1 MPCITL
7 SSTQIRTL
15 VCPRDKKKI
24 LYFDA
29 NFPGLVLEVRDS
41 NRKSFYW
48 KYQNQYGRTCY
59 LRIGD
64 AMEITIHHAKE
75 YIRQKRVELLLGGP
89 DPIQAKRE
97 QRAVVTF
104 KEFAQERYL
113 PYAKTYKRSWPSDVS
128 YLKNHLLPAFGKKF
142 LDAIN
147 SDEVIEFHLRLIQR
161 GYAPGT
167 ANRTVILLRYM
178 FNLAIKWEL
187 PNIRNNPAKGIELI
201 PDPPIKERFLDNIET
216 YRLFHQV
223 QQSDNPMLQYI
234 VPMLVFTGA
243 RRSEVLH
250 MRWSNIDYQHK
261 SWFIPITKAGKPRYI
276 PLSDQV
282 ILLLEHIPRYSGC
295 DWVFPNPK
303 TLDPFVSIFNSWNT
317 ARIRAGLKDVRMH
330 DLRHSFASFL
340 VNSGRSIYEVQNLL
354 GHTQTKT
361 TQRYAHLSKST
372 LIDAANSIPIE
383 MNFEQGKLF
392 N

>member
-1 MPCITL
+1 MPCLTL
-7 SSTQIRTL
+7 SSAQIKAL
-15 VCPRDKKKI
+15 VCPGDKKKI
-24 LYFDA
+24 LFFDT
-29 NFPGLVLEVRDS
+29 NFPGLVLEVRNS

-64 AMEITIHHAKE
+64 AMAISIHHAKE

-97 QRAVVTF
+97 QRAVITF
-104 KEFAQERYL
+104 KEFTEERYL
-113 PYAKTYKRSWPSDVS
+113 PYAKTYKRSWQSDVS
-128 YLKNHLLPAFGKKF
+128 YLKNHLLPAFGKNF
-142 LDAIN
+142 LDAIKRE
-147 SDEVIEFHLRLIQR
+147 EVIEFHLQLIQR
-161 GYAPGT
+161 GYAAGT

-178 FNLAIKWEL
+178 YNLAIKWEL
-187 PNIRNNPAKGIELI
+187 PNIKSNPAKDIELI
-201 PDPPIKERFLDNIET
+201 PDPPTKERFLDSVET

>member
-1 MPCITL
+1 MPCTTL
-7 SSTQIRTL
+7 SSAQIKTL
-15 VCPRDKKKI
+15 ICPQDKKKI
-24 LYFDA
+24 LFFDTS
-29 NFPGLVLEVRDS
+29 FPGLVLEVRNS

-48 KYQNQYGRTCY
+48 KYQNHYGRTCY

-64 AMEITIHHAKE
+64 AMLLSVSHAKE
-75 YIRQKRVELLLGGP
+75 YIKQKQIELLLGN
-89 DPIQAKRE
+89 DPLKIKRE
-97 QRAVVTF
+97 QRAVITF
-104 KEFAQERYL
+104 SEFAHERYL
-113 PYAKTYKRSWPSDVS
+113 PYARGYKRSWQSDVS

-142 LDAIN
+142 LDEIQKE
-147 SDEVIEFHLRLIQR
+147 DVIQFHFEFIKN
-161 GYAPGT
+161 GYAAGT
-167 ANRTVILLRYM
+167 ANRTIILLRYM
-178 FNLAIKWEL
+178 YNLAIKWEL
-187 PNIRNNPAKGIELI
+187 PNIKHNPAKGIELL
-201 PDPPIKERFLDNIET
+201 PDPPTKERFLDHTET

-234 VPMLVFTGA
+234 VPMLILTGA

-250 MRWSNIDYQHK
+250 MRWSDIDYEHK
-261 SWFIPITKAGKPRYI
+261 SWYIPVTKAGKPRYV
-276 PLSDQV
+276 PLSKQAL
-282 ILLLEHIPRYSGC
+282 LLLEQIPRYASC

-303 TLDPFVSIFNSWNT
+303 TLDPFISIFNSWNT

-372 LIDAANSIPIE
+372 LSDAANSIPIE
-383 MNFEQGKLF
+383 MNFQQCRLF